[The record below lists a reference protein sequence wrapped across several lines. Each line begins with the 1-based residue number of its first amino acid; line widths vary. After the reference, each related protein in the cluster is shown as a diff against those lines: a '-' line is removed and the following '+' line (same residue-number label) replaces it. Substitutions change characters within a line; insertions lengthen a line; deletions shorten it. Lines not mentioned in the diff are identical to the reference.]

1 MLARN
6 DLYRFR
12 DSNNVPARLFIGRD
26 KLILKFKRKDKG
38 TRIDEIILE
47 KNEMGGNHSTQL

>member
-1 MLARN
+1 MLAQN

-12 DSNNVPARLFIGRD
+12 DSNNPPARLFIGRD
-26 KLILKFKRKDKG
+26 KLILKFRKKDKG

-47 KNEMGGNHSTQL
+47 KNEMGGNHSIQL